1 MPDTRIEKS
10 NLKKNGWLSVGDA
23 DFFKK
28 GKTCYVGWMLN
39 GNLTNQQI
47 AGIFKSLSKDG
58 LKLVVAAPLENDIKF
73 LISQGFKKRFKKTK
87 QLGKQEEWYL

>member
-1 MPDTRIEKS
+1 MMIEKS
-10 NLKKNGWLSVGDA
+10 KLKKNGWVSVGEG

-39 GNLTNQQI
+39 SNLTNLQI

-58 LKLVVAAPLENDIKF
+58 FKLIVAAPLEKDIKF
-73 LISQGFKKRFKKTK
+73 LTSQGFKKREVQTK